1 MAEAKPNAEQVV
13 DLRDDDVQAARR
25 LLSTER
31 SALRA
36 PFFLS
41 CNRSH
46 DLSILRGC

>member
-13 DLRDDDVQAARR
+13 DLSDDDVQASRR

-36 PFFLS
+36 TFFLS
-41 CNRSH
+41 CNRGN
-46 DLSILRGC
+46 DLSVLRGC